1 MIIPIPRE
9 TLLPAL
15 GLSVAAPELALVEAP
30 LVLLPVALPLA
41 LPLDW
46 LGIPEVMMLAVEV
59 DSAAE
64 TVAGSIEVV
73 AGILIH
79 QHWFNEDNVT

>member
-1 MIIPIPRE
+1 MPMPSE

-15 GLSVAAPELALVEAP
+15 GLWVAAPELALAEAP
-30 LVLLPVALPLA
+30 LVMLRMELML
-41 LPLDW
+41 LDW

-64 TVAGSIEVV
+64 TVAGSTEVV
-73 AGILIH
+73 AG
-79 QHWFNEDNVT
+79 T